1 MGKTVVY
8 YRVSTK
14 NQAGDRAYG
23 LPAQA
28 ETVAVFSRREGITI
42 DETFT
47 DGGASGSTLDRP
59 ALQSLLR
66 ACREG
71 TIARVIVPRLD
82 RLNRDLLGQLIIERE
97 LKEAGVTLTS
107 ATEAIEGDEP
117 SAVMV
122 RQIFG
127 AISQMERSMIAS
139 RLRGGRRAKAAQGG
153 FAGSGC
159 PYGYVPAGG
168 FLEVDPAA
176 AEVVRRVFKAR
187 RRGSSLREIAAQI
200 NAEGI
205 PTRRGARWTAVQVK
219 NILDHK
225 AFYRGRYIGHGA
237 DCAGK
242 HPAILEGSA
251 RAVK

>member
-1 MGKTVVY
+1 MGKIAVY

-14 NQAGDRAYG
+14 NQAGDKAYG

-28 ETVAVFSRREGITI
+28 ETVAAFARREGITI

-59 ALQSLLR
+59 ALQALLR
-66 ACREG
+66 ACRDG
-71 TIARVIVPRLD
+71 AVSRVIVPRLD

-97 LKEAGVTLTS
+97 LKEAGVMLTS

-127 AISQMERSMIAS
+127 AISQMERAMIAS

-168 FLEVDPAA
+168 ILKVDPAA
-176 AEVVRRVFKAR
+176 AEVVRRVFKRR
-187 RRGSSLREIAAQI
+187 RRGLSLREIAAEL
-200 NAEGI
+200 NGEGI

-219 NILDHK
+219 NILDHR

-242 HPAILEGSA
+242 HPAILAGSTA
-251 RAVK
+251 TK